1 MKMKTTQVF
10 TSTISPEV
18 IDWVNAYAKKVKRTR
33 REVLEEAL
41 LRYKKEVKQKQMRD
55 GFKRAALDSGTLE
68 FAEWGMDDYSDIVK

>member
-1 MKMKTTQVF
+1 MKTTQVF
-10 TSTISPEV
+10 TSTISPEI

-55 GFKRAALDSGTLE
+55 GFKRAALDSDTLE